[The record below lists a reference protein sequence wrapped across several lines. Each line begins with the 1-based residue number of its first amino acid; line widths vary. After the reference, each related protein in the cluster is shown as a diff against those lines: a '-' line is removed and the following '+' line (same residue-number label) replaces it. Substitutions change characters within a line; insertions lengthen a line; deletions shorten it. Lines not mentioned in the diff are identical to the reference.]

1 MAWRDE
7 ISGLNHMLGSDTLY
21 DNTHSDSHNTAR
33 SILQGISDDP
43 GFAVVSDTAPSSP
56 VDGQLW
62 YDITVD
68 YMKRWDATNSVWVI
82 QGSQASEI
90 TVDPSTFTLI
100 STNNSQA
107 AFGDLDNSLD
117 SHQNDTTNPHAVTAA
132 QAGAV
137 ENVSGVISFHSDTR
151 ANQPAAGTVGRFYHV
166 TDEDV
171 IEYDDGANWIQVID
185 LIHRNDTANPHVVTA
200 TQAGAVENVSGAPS
214 IQEDTRA
221 NQPAAGTTGRLY
233 YVVDEDVLERDD
245 GAAWN
250 QLLDLSHRNDTANP
264 HLVTAT
270 QAGAVE
276 NVAGAQSLEADTRAN
291 QPAAGTAGRLY
302 YVTDEDVIER
312 DNGTSWVQ
320 VVDLTHRND
329 TTNPHSVTAAQ
340 ASAVALADVEDGG
353 ASFSGDGTTTTFTV
367 SHGLGSA
374 PNVAFVQATSLDAR
388 DNSPAQVTNK
398 TSTGFDVVFATAPP
412 SGTDNV
418 TLDYHARL

>member
-117 SHQNDTTNPHAVTAA
+117 SHQSDTTNPHAVTAA

-137 ENVSGVISFHSDTR
+137 ENI
-151 ANQPAAGTVGRFYHV
+151 
-166 TDEDV
+166 
-171 IEYDDGANWIQVID
+171 
-185 LIHRNDTANPHVVTA
+185 
-200 TQAGAVENVSGAPS
+200 SGAP
-214 IQEDTRA
+214 
-221 NQPAAGTTGRLY
+221 
-233 YVVDEDVLERDD
+233 
-245 GAAWN
+245 
-250 QLLDLSHRNDTANP
+250 
-264 HLVTAT
+264 
-270 QAGAVE
+270 
-276 NVAGAQSLEADTRAN
+276 SLEADTRAN

-312 DNGTSWVQ
+312 DNGTSWLQ

-353 ASFSGDGTTTTFTV
+353 ASFSGDGATTTFTV
-367 SHGLGSA
+367 SHGLGA
-374 PNVAFVQATSLDAR
+374 TPNVAFVQATSVDAR
-388 DNSPAQVTNK
+388 DNMPVQVTNK
-398 TSTGFDVVFATAPP
+398 TSTGFDVVFSTAPP
-412 SGTDNV
+412 SGTGNI